1 MDNKAIIGLFKAQDS
16 GKGVVIEGWANKA
29 VIDRGGDIIPKSAWN
44 VENFKKN
51 SIILFNHDKNFPIG
65 KAVAIE
71 ARDEGLYVKAKI
83 SGSADP
89 GISRIR
95 DLIKEGVLNAFSVGF
110 DSTDEIKSADGY
122 NEIKAAELFEISVVS
137 IPMNQDSLFST
148 TKFYDIENVKTK
160 AVEIFE
166 GEYGSSSP
174 TPDKNEAASPSTE
187 TKAQG
192 EDDGEPSE
200 SGNKAEEGQSS
211 DQDESKAP
219 DADSEDDRKPSA
231 ETKEVE
237 LEICAIKVPKAAFP
251 SLEEAASFLVS
262 AGYKTEG
269 ATEEEDYFVFP
280 QMGEEVFQSTSEI
293 VIDEEKQILAVV
305 GALKPMVDEESEEEP
320 TEEEIEASKALL
332 AEFEEEKAL
341 VENERGPR
349 NRVDNE
355 QLWEKAKRAS
365 KMALGR
371 VDWAF
376 VMWWYL
382 RHGGQKIA
390 ADYETKEVPTQPLPD
405 APLVGSDNVLIQ
417 TAQQTN
423 VLLGQLVAE
432 TQQVRQAIVS
442 LQQELAMI
450 PKQAPVQMPEPPPA
464 PALAE
469 EEEAPKAD
477 VAKYLDVVRQSLEI
491 TRNKIELLE
500 RRDAL

>member
-1 MDNKAIIGLFKAQDS
+1 VDNKAIIGLFKAQDS

-65 KAVAIE
+65 KAVTIE

-110 DSTDEIKSADGY
+110 DSSDEVKSADGY

-160 AVEIFE
+160 AIEIFE

-174 TPDKNEAASPSTE
+174 APDKNEASSPSTAA
-187 TKAQG
+187 KAQG
-192 EDDGEPSE
+192 EDDGKPSE
-200 SGNKAEEGQSS
+200 SGDKAEESQSS
-211 DQDESKAP
+211 DEDESKAP
-219 DADSEDDRKPSA
+219 DTDSEDDRKPST

-237 LEICAIKVPKAAFP
+237 IEISSIKVPKDAFA
-251 SLEEAASFLVS
+251 SLEEASAFLAE

-269 ATEEEDYFVFP
+269 PTEEEGYFVFP
-280 QMGEEVFQSTSEI
+280 QMGADAFQSTSEI
-293 VIDEEKQILAVV
+293 VIDEEKKILAVV
-305 GALKPMVDEESEEEP
+305 GALRAMVDEESEEEP
-320 TEEEIEASKALL
+320 TPDEVEAA
-332 AEFEEEKAL
+332 KAL
-341 VENERGPR
+341 VADFESEKELVENAGGPA

-355 QLWEKAKRAS
+355 QLWAKAKRAS

-371 VDWAF
+371 VDMAF
-376 VMWWYL
+376 VLWWYL
-382 RHGGQKIA
+382 RHGGQKVA
-390 ADYETKEVPTQPLPD
+390 EDYETKEIPTQPLPD
-405 APLVGSDNVLIQ
+405 APVVGSDNVLIQ

-432 TQQVRQAIVS
+432 TQGVREAIGN

-450 PKQAPVQMPEPPPA
+450 PKQAPVEMPPPPPA
-464 PALAE
+464 QTIPADQG
-469 EEEAPKAD
+469 APKAD